1 MNSRCLG
8 HLKYSMC
15 NSTCNA
21 VLVWVLLTRIRL
33 QIGFICFVFFVVVSS
48 EEILEGMAEG
58 WESETAKER
67 KSIKGTLSRK
77 ILLWQ
82 SELCP
87 NEENW
92 DILQSTS
99 QSYSKR

>member
-21 VLVWVLLTRIRL
+21 VLVWVLLARIRL

-67 KSIKGTLSRK
+67 KSIKGTLS
-77 ILLWQ
+77 
-82 SELCP
+82 C
-87 NEENW
+87 
-92 DILQSTS
+92 
-99 QSYSKR
+99 